1 MNFLIE
7 ANTDVGLVK
16 STNQD
21 SLDLKILHT
30 PQGDIAFGILCDGMG
45 GLASG
50 EIASAAVIRAFD
62 KWIHTGFFELCK
74 KNIEDYMIREQWQS
88 LVDHMNQSIKNYGS
102 RSGVKMGTTV
112 TAILLTEKR
121 YYILNIGDSRIYE
134 ICEDAKQMTKDQTV
148 VAREV
153 ALGNM
158 TEEEARYDT
167 RRNVLLQCVGASENV
182 YPEFVFGETKKNAVY
197 MLCSDGFRHEVSK
210 EEFFQEFQPENM
222 TNKTVMF
229 QKITELIERNK
240 QRGESDNITAAL
252 IRTF

>member
-1 MNFLIE
+1 
-7 ANTDVGLVK
+7 
-16 STNQD
+16 
-21 SLDLKILHT
+21 
-30 PQGDIAFGILCDGMG
+30 
-45 GLASG
+45 
-50 EIASAAVIRAFD
+50 
-62 KWIHTGFFELCK
+62 
-74 KNIEDYMIREQWQS
+74 
-88 LVDHMNQSIKNYGS
+88 
-102 RSGVKMGTTV
+102 MGTTV

-134 ICEDAKQMTKDQTV
+134 ICEDVKQLTKDQTV

-210 EEFFQEFQPENM
+210 EEFFQEFCPENM